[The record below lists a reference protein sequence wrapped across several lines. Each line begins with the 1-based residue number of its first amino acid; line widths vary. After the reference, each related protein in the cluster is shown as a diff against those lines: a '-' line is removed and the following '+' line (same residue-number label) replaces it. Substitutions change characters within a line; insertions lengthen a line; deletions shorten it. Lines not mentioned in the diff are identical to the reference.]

1 MEFPITPPIGERV
14 RRKETLRFVT
24 GTGRYVDD
32 LLPPDTLHAAF
43 VRSAC
48 AHARIKAID
57 VEAARTMPGVHAVF
71 TGEDIAQKIK
81 PLRVGGSS
89 LLREIKLY
97 PLAVDK
103 VRYFG
108 EPLAVVVADNRYL
121 AEDAVEIVS
130 VDYEPLPVVVDPE
143 AAMEPASACVHEDVG
158 SNIVYKYHFATDGID
173 KVFQQADV
181 VIKERIRSHRI
192 TACPIEPR
200 AYLAHF
206 NQQEDSLTMWS
217 ATANPHSLRT
227 RISDI
232 LSFPESRI
240 RVIAPDVGGSFG
252 IKIQTY
258 QEELLLP
265 FLSRELARP
274 IKWCETRVEHLRNGR
289 HGRDQIHYIEMA
301 LKKDGTIL
309 GIRDKIIA
317 DMGSTYTVDHS
328 IMASALYVPGAYQIQ
343 NYSVDAFGVSTNKT
357 THGSLRGIGKAD
369 ASYVIERLVDIAA
382 RELRLD
388 PVEIR
393 MKNFI
398 PAEAFPYR
406 NVTGALYDSG
416 QYHLCLE
423 RALEIAG
430 YEQLRKEQEEL
441 RRNGQY
447 RGIGIALVMEP
458 TSSSRIH
465 ATGGYASCRMRIDPL
480 GAATIFSSMGEQ
492 GQGHETTIAQ
502 IVASQTGI
510 PFEKIHVIHGD
521 TLPTPYGFGTGSS
534 RSSVVLMPSA
544 WVAAKKMREKMLGI
558 AARSLGVVPEKL
570 DIANGK
576 LSSKDDPGRSV
587 EIMEIVRTAY
597 GAIHLLPENMEPGL
611 ETMGYFVNPN
621 IDYTPDEKGRMNT
634 FSSYPYAAIVAV
646 VDVDVETGFIKI
658 IRYCTVHDCGNMIN
672 PQIVDTQQQGSIMQ
686 GIGAALY
693 EELRYDEE
701 GQLLTSTLM
710 DYRLPSV
717 EEVPEIALQHII
729 TPNPFTPLGAKGA
742 GETGMLGPP
751 PALCNAVED
760 ALSPLGV
767 KIRETPLTPERIL
780 DLIEKAKSKS
790 THAQNN
796 FSER

>member
-1 MEFPITPPIGERV
+1 MEFAINPPIGERV

-89 LLREIKLY
+89 LLRQIKLY

-121 AEDAVEIVS
+121 AEDAVEVVS
-130 VDYEPLPVVVDPE
+130 MDYEPLPVVVDPE

-227 RISDI
+227 RIADI

-252 IKIQTY
+252 VKIQTY

-274 IKWCETRVEHLRNGR
+274 VKWCETRVEHLRNGR

-301 LKKDGTIL
+301 LKKDGTML

-328 IMASALYVPGAYQIQ
+328 IMASALYVPGVYQIQ

-447 RGIGIALVMEP
+447 RGIGVALVMEP

-465 ATGGYASCRMRIDPL
+465 ATGGYASCRMRIDPS
-480 GAATIFSSMGEQ
+480 GAATVFSSMGEQ

-570 DIANGK
+570 DIVNGK
-576 LSSKDDPGRSV
+576 VSSKDDPGRSV

-717 EEVPEIALQHII
+717 EEVPEIALEHII

-790 THAQNN
+790 AHA
-796 FSER
+796 

>member
-1 MEFPITPPIGERV
+1 MEFAINPPIGERV

-71 TGEDIAQKIK
+71 TGEDIVQKIK

-89 LLREIKLY
+89 LLRQIKLY

-121 AEDAVEIVS
+121 AEDAVEVVS
-130 VDYEPLPVVVDPE
+130 MDYEPLPVVVDPE

-192 TACPIEPR
+192 TARPIEPR

-206 NQQEDSLTMWS
+206 NQHQDSLTMWS

-227 RISDI
+227 RIADI

-240 RVIAPDVGGSFG
+240 RVIARDVGGSFG
-252 IKIQTY
+252 VKIQTY

-274 IKWCETRVEHLRNGR
+274 VKWCETRVEHLRDGR

-328 IMASALYVPGAYQIQ
+328 IMASALYVPGVYQIQ

-465 ATGGYASCRMRIDPL
+465 ATGGYASCRMRIDPS
-480 GAATIFSSMGEQ
+480 GAATIFSSMSEQ

-576 LSSKDDPGRSV
+576 VSSKDDPGSSV

-672 PQIVDTQQQGSIMQ
+672 PQIVDTQQQ
-686 GIGAALY
+686 
-693 EELRYDEE
+693 
-701 GQLLTSTLM
+701 
-710 DYRLPSV
+710 
-717 EEVPEIALQHII
+717 
-729 TPNPFTPLGAKGA
+729 
-742 GETGMLGPP
+742 
-751 PALCNAVED
+751 
-760 ALSPLGV
+760 
-767 KIRETPLTPERIL
+767 
-780 DLIEKAKSKS
+780 
-790 THAQNN
+790 
-796 FSER
+796 

>member
-81 PLRVGGSS
+81 PLRVSGSS
-89 LLREIKLY
+89 LLRQIKLY

-121 AEDAVEIVS
+121 AEDAVEVVS
-130 VDYEPLPVVVDPE
+130 MDYEPLPVVVDPE

-227 RISDI
+227 RIADI

-274 IKWCETRVEHLRNGR
+274 VKWCETRVEHLRNGR

-301 LKKDGTIL
+301 LKKDGTML

-328 IMASALYVPGAYQIQ
+328 IMASALYVPGVYQIQ

-416 QYHLCLE
+416 QYHLCLK

-430 YEQLRKEQEEL
+430 YEQLKKEQEEL

-447 RGIGIALVMEP
+447 RGIGVALVMEP

-465 ATGGYASCRMRIDPL
+465 ATGGYASCRMRIDPS
-480 GAATIFSSMGEQ
+480 GAATVFSSMGEQ

-544 WVAAKKMREKMLGI
+544 WVAAKKMRGKMLGI

-576 LSSKDDPGRSV
+576 VSSKDDPGRSV

-790 THAQNN
+790 AHA
-796 FSER
+796 

>member
-1 MEFPITPPIGERV
+1 MEFAINPPIGERV

-227 RISDI
+227 RIADI

-328 IMASALYVPGAYQIQ
+328 IMASALYVPGVYQIQ

-416 QYHLCLE
+416 QYHLCLK

-465 ATGGYASCRMRIDPL
+465 ATGGYASCRMRIDPS
-480 GAATIFSSMGEQ
+480 GAATVFSSMGEQ

-544 WVAAKKMREKMLGI
+544 WVAAKKMRGKMLGI

-576 LSSKDDPGRSV
+576 VSSKDDPGRSI

-717 EEVPEIALQHII
+717 EEVPEIALEHII

-780 DLIEKAKSKS
+780 NLIEKAKSKS
-790 THAQNN
+790 AHA
-796 FSER
+796 

>member
-1 MEFPITPPIGERV
+1 
-14 RRKETLRFVT
+14 
-24 GTGRYVDD
+24 
-32 LLPPDTLHAAF
+32 
-43 VRSAC
+43 
-48 AHARIKAID
+48 
-57 VEAARTMPGVHAVF
+57 MPGVHAVY
-71 TGEDIAQKIK
+71 TGKDIAGRVK
-81 PLRVGGSS
+81 PLRVGGSAI
-89 LLREIKLY
+89 LRPIKLY

-108 EPLAVVVADNRYL
+108 EPLAVVVADSRYIG
-121 AEDAVEIVS
+121 EDAAEAVN
-130 VDYEPLPVVVDPE
+130 VDYEILPAVIDPE
-143 AAMEPASACVHEDVG
+143 RAMEEGGPCVHDEIGTNV
-158 SNIVYKYHFATDGID
+158 VYNFHFATDGID
-173 KVFQQADV
+173 KVFQDADV
-181 VIKERIRSHRI
+181 VVKERIRSHRI

-206 NQQEDSLTMWS
+206 NRDEGSLTMWS

-227 RISDI
+227 RISEI
-232 LSFPESRI
+232 LSFPEGKI

-252 IKIQTY
+252 VKIQTY

-265 FLSRELARP
+265 FLSRELGRP
-274 IKWCETRVEHLRNGR
+274 IKWCETRVEHMRNGR

-301 LKKDGTIL
+301 LKKDGTML
-309 GIRDKIIA
+309 ALKDKIIA
-317 DMGSTYTVDHS
+317 DMGSTYSVDHS
-328 IMASALYVPGAYQIQ
+328 IMAAALYMTGVYQIQ
-343 NYSVDAFGVSTNKT
+343 NYSVDAIGVSTNKT

-369 ASYVIERLVDIAA
+369 ASYILERLVDIVA
-382 RELRLD
+382 RELKMD
-388 PVEIR
+388 PAEIR

-416 QYHLCLE
+416 QYHLCLK
-423 RALEIAG
+423 RALDMAG
-430 YEQLRKEQEEL
+430 YDQLRREQEEL
-441 RRNGQY
+441 RRQGQY
-447 RGIGIALVMEP
+447 RGIGVALVMEP

-465 ATGGYASCRMRIDPL
+465 ATGGYASCRLRIDPS
-480 GAATIFSSMGEQ
+480 GAATVFSSMGEQ

-510 PFEKIHVIHGD
+510 PFDKIEVIHGD

-544 WVAAKKMREKMLGI
+544 WVAGKKMRDKLLGI
-558 AARSLGVVPEKL
+558 AARRLSVVPDKL
-570 DIANGK
+570 EIGDGK
-576 LSSKDDPGRSV
+576 VFAKDEPGRSI

-621 IDYTPDEKGRMNT
+621 IDYAPDEKGRMNT
-634 FSSYPYAAIVAV
+634 FSSYPYAAVVAV
-646 VDVDVETGFIKI
+646 VDVDIETGFVKI
-658 IRYCTVHDCGNMIN
+658 VKYCTVHDCGNMIN
-672 PQIVDTQQQGSIMQ
+672 PQIVDTQHQGSVMQ

-693 EELRYDEE
+693 EELRYDDD
-701 GQLLTSTLM
+701 GQLLSSTFM
-710 DYRLPSV
+710 DYHLPSA
-717 EEVPEIALQHII
+717 EEVPDITLAHIV

-767 KIRETPLTPERIL
+767 KVRETPLTPERVL
-780 DLIEKAKSKS
+780 ELIEKGQAAKSA
-790 THAQNN
+790 HA
-796 FSER
+796 